1 MFIGDIMVADVL
13 VELKAKQIVQ
23 TFTYKIPDNLL
34 KQICVGKRVLVP
46 FGKQTLEGFVLN
58 VEVRN
63 VDFKLKSIIEI
74 IDEEAILNKE
84 LLDLGKYISKKTLCN
99 LISSYQAMLPT
110 ALKAKHGFE
119 VSKKFITYLKLV
131 DKEFKPKNKQQELII
146 EKLLIGDCLKSEL
159 KEISLSSIN
168 TLIKNN
174 VIVSYEKEEYRLN
187 DTLEIVNP
195 NLILS
200 DEQQAAITKI
210 LSSKDSF
217 KPFLLHGVTGSGKT
231 EVYMNIIKNILD
243 DGKEAIVLVPEISL
257 TPQLVNNFK
266 RRFGNKIA
274 ILHSRLSDGEKYDE
288 WRKIERKE
296 VSIVIGARSAI
307 FAPLE
312 NIGIIIVD
320 EEHTQTYKQDN
331 NPKYNAL
338 DIALYRAKYHNCPV
352 VFGSATPSIESFT
365 RAKMGT
371 YELITMKKRVNNIMP
386 KVSLIDMHDSIKKG
400 HKVIS
405 KELKE
410 SLEYCF
416 NNDEQ
421 AILLLNRRGYSTTVT
436 CHECGY
442 KVICPACEIPL
453 TYHKKNNLMKCHY
466 CNYVTYKVKK
476 CPECGSEEINEFGMG
491 TEKLEEILKEM
502 FPSVSMVRMDI
513 DTTSKK
519 GSHERIIQDFA
530 NKKYQLLLGTQMIAK
545 GLDFNDVT
553 LVGVINGDASLN
565 IPDFRSA
572 ERTYSLLSQ
581 VAGRAGRA
589 QKAGKVIIQGFN
601 LTHYSIINAS
611 VHNYENFYKE
621 EMEVRKVL
629 KYPPYY
635 NLSIIKI
642 IGKDYDT
649 CMEEG
654 SKIQTFLMRSLKN
667 TIVLGPSST
676 SVPKMNNK
684 YYIQIL
690 IKYKNSKE
698 IIEALRFIQD
708 KYRKNNKVTLD
719 FDLSA

>member
-1 MFIGDIMVADVL
+1 MVADVL
-13 VELKAKQIVQ
+13 VEIKAKQIDQ
-23 TFTYKIPDNLL
+23 TFTYNIPNELL
-34 KQICVGKRVLVP
+34 NQVCVGKRVVVP
-46 FGKQTLEGFVLN
+46 FGKQQLEGFVLN
-58 VEVRN
+58 VEIRN
-63 VDFKLKSIIEI
+63 VDFKLKNIISV
-74 IDEEAILNKE
+74 IDENVILNKE

-99 LISSYQAMLPT
+99 LITAYQAMLPT

-119 VSKKFITYLKLV
+119 VSKKFVTYLKLINP
-131 DKEFKPKNKQQELII
+131 EFKPKNKQQELII
-146 EKLLIGDCLKSEL
+146 EQLVKGDCLKSDL
-159 KEISLSSIN
+159 KDISSSSIN

-174 VIVSYEKEEYRLN
+174 VISTYEKEEYRINSNVETVASNL
-187 DTLEIVNP
+187 TLSIDQQNAIDKV
-195 NLILS
+195 LS
-200 DEQQAAITKI
+200 AQN
-210 LSSKDSF
+210 SF

-231 EVYMNIIKNILD
+231 EVYMNIIKKVLD
-243 DGKEAIVLVPEISL
+243 EGKEAVVLVPEISL

-274 ILHSRLSDGEKYDE
+274 ILHSRLSDGEKFDE

-312 NIGIIIVD
+312 NIGVIIVD
-320 EEHTQTYKQDN
+320 EEHTPTYKQDN

-365 RAKMGT
+365 RAKTGV
-371 YELITMKKRVNNIMP
+371 YELISMKKRVNNILP
-386 KVSLIDMHDSIKKG
+386 KVELIDMQESIKKG
-400 HKVIS
+400 YKVIS

-410 SLEYCF
+410 SLEVCF
-416 NNDEQ
+416 NNNEQ

-442 KVICPACEIPL
+442 KIVCPACEIPM

-466 CNYVTYKVKK
+466 CNYMTYKAKI

-491 TEKLEEILKEM
+491 TEKLEEILTEM
-502 FPSVSMVRMDI
+502 FPDVGIIRMDI

-530 NKKYQLLLGTQMIAK
+530 QKKYQLLLGTQMIAK

-581 VAGRAGRA
+581 VAGRAGRSD
-589 QKAGKVIIQGFN
+589 KLGKVIIQGFN

-611 VHNYENFYKE
+611 VHNYDNFYNE

-635 NLSIIKI
+635 NLSIVKI
-642 IGKDYDT
+642 VGKSYET

-654 SKIQTFLMRSLKN
+654 TKIQSFLTRSLKN
-667 TIVLGPSST
+667 TIILGPSST
-676 SVPKMNNK
+676 SVPKLNNK
-684 YYIQIL
+684 YYVQIL

-698 IIEALRFIQD
+698 IIEALKFIQD
-708 KYRKNNKVTLD
+708 KYRKNNKVSLD